1 MEHRALGQT
10 DLHVSR
16 ACLGTM
22 TFGAQADEAA
32 AAAMVDYCLERGVN
46 LIDTANA
53 YNAGQAETI
62 LGQVLKGRRHEVVL
76 ATKVGLRMHDGP
88 DGSGLSRA
96 AIGRAIEDSLRRL
109 QTDHVDIY
117 YLHQPDYQTPLEE
130 SLEAMDGLVRAGKVR
145 FVGASNYASWQV
157 CRMLWLAERNGWQP
171 VCVTQPMVNL
181 IARAAEAEFLPMCR
195 AFGLAVAAYNP
206 LAGGL
211 LTGKHPAEAPLVGTR
226 FERMPA
232 YRDRY
237 WHPASLDAVR
247 ELSAVARTAGRSLVG
262 LALAW
267 LLHHAAT
274 DCVILGASRL
284 EQLKENLAAVEG
296 GPLAPETVSAC
307 DQVWKQLRG
316 ASPPYN
322 R

>member
-1 MEHRALGQT
+1 
-10 DLHVSR
+10 
-16 ACLGTM
+16 
-22 TFGAQADEAA
+22 
-32 AAAMVDYCLERGVN
+32 
-46 LIDTANA
+46 
-53 YNAGQAETI
+53 
-62 LGQVLKGRRHEVVL
+62 
-76 ATKVGLRMHDGP
+76 MHDGP

-96 AIGRAIEDSLRRL
+96 AIVRAIEDSLRRL
-109 QTDHVDIY
+109 QTDHVDIS

-130 SLEAMDGLVRAGKVR
+130 SLEAMDGLLRAGKMR

-171 VCVTQPMVNL
+171 VRVTQPMVNL

-211 LTGKHPAEAPLVGTR
+211 LTGKHPAEAPLAGTR

-237 WHPASLDAVR
+237 WQPASLDAVR
-247 ELSAVARTAGRSLVG
+247 ELSAVARAAGRSPVG

-267 LLHHAAT
+267 LLHHTAT

-284 EQLKENLAAVEG
+284 EQLKENLAAVEE

-307 DQVWKQLRG
+307 DQIWKKLRG